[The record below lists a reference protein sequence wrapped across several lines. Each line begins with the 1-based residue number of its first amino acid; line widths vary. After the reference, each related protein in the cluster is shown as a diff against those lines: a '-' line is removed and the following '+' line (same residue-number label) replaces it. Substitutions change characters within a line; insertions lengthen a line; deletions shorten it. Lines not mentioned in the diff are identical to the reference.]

1 MTNNV
6 NESVESRRVKLGN
19 KMFFFDVKQAK
30 NGNKYL
36 RITESRLV
44 TAGQWSKNS
53 ITLFKEQA
61 GEFLR
66 VLGEMGQLMN

>member
-1 MTNNV
+1 
-6 NESVESRRVKLGN
+6 
-19 KMFFFDVKQAK
+19 MFFFDVKQAK